1 GLTQGVATAP
11 AALRSPDKRSASGR
25 AHGSAAIRN
34 TGRFPI
40 PYSRSAPRPASGRRG
55 RSAACAPWRA
65 SDAALPPT
73 AEGTRMRFAY
83 PGYAE
88 ASPRVARPW
97 RRHGAQTVPLCLE
110 AKGGPGALR
119 LPGLL
124 ELSPLQEG
132 EGESFH
138 RCLQQRAQHLLQR
151 FGALRVVGEAFL
163 VHVGALGQLQLHG
176 FHAGL
181 RCAVVAG

>member
-1 GLTQGVATAP
+1 GQGPLCAGFQPLRTGAAQRAAEAGGGVEAEAGGGLTQGVATAP

-25 AHGSAAIRN
+25 AHGSAALRN

-55 RSAACAPWRA
+55 RSAACAPWRT

-110 AKGGPGALR
+110 AKGGP
-119 LPGLL
+119 
-124 ELSPLQEG
+124 
-132 EGESFH
+132 
-138 RCLQQRAQHLLQR
+138 
-151 FGALRVVGEAFL
+151 
-163 VHVGALGQLQLHG
+163 
-176 FHAGL
+176 
-181 RCAVVAG
+181 